1 MGRVLVHY
9 EELGTCAVRPHRA
22 RHGYDAPLVLQGVP
36 EAVRCKLALYA
47 VARAAHACAIGAAAL
62 YHKAGYD
69 SVEYQAIIETLVR
82 KAYEVF
88 HCVRRG
94 LPVHLQLYLTSAFHF
109 DYYHDLFSFEFMY
122 DFLLFIFFPVLVQ
135 LYHMDMI
142 LPYAVYIEVFTGH
155 PLVCKAVFF
164 QHPEGRF
171 VPWHHVCL

>member
-1 MGRVLVHY
+1 MHY

-22 RHGYDAPLVLQGVP
+22 RHGYDTPLVLQGVL

-47 VARAAHACAIGAAAL
+47 VTRAAHASAIGAAAL

-88 HCVRRG
+88 YCVRRG

-109 DYYHDLFSFEFMY
+109 DYYHTISFS
-122 DFLLFIFFPVLVQ
+122 FLLFCIISQTYSIVMASAP
-135 LYHMDMI
+135 
-142 LPYAVYIEVFTGH
+142 
-155 PLVCKAVFF
+155 
-164 QHPEGRF
+164 
-171 VPWHHVCL
+171 